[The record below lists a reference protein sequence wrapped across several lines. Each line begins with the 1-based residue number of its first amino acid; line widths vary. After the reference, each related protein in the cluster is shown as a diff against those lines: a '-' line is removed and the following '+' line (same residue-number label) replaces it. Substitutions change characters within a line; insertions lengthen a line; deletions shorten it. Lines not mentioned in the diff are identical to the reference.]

1 MLWLVKVGALFF
13 YKCRLLIL
21 SLFSWL
27 LLSLSMVIVDL
38 SLLKTFLIYAF
49 FYLTNLFF
57 DALKNGLHRA

>member
-13 YKCRLLIL
+13 LLMQIADTFPL
-21 SLFSWL
+21 SWL

-49 FYLTNLFF
+49 FLSDEPVF
-57 DALKNGLHRA
+57 